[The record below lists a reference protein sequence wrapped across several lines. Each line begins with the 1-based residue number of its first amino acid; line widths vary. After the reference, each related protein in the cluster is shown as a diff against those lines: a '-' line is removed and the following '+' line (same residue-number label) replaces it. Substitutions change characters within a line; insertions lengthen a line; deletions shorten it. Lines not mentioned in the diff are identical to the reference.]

1 MVYRQLCKR
10 YYREGDIL
18 SSFFGDI
25 EIKKEQVDAIE
36 AQTIVEGSSIWAPGV
51 YHVAIDRA
59 YTRKTDSGAKMFT
72 VFFKD
77 AANNNIM
84 FSTCVQS
91 GNDKG
96 NKSTYVSKEG
106 KEKLL
111 PGIEEVK
118 RLFDAIK
125 VEDPAG
131 RLAKVDHFG
140 TNIEV
145 MAYPDLTGKQLMI
158 GLRTEDNEY
167 NGEIKVQNLFEAF
180 ITSDGKN
187 AKGEDLLESLKTK
200 IEKAPH
206 KKSKQKSTPST
217 PAADAG
223 VAATQGWG
231 S

>member
-1 MVYRQLCKR
+1 M
-10 YYREGDIL
+10 

-25 EIKKEQVDAIE
+25 NVTKEQVDAVE
-36 AQTIVEGSSIWAPGV
+36 SQAVVEGSSVWAAGA
-51 YHVAIDRA
+51 YTVAIDRA
-59 YTRKTDSGAKMFT
+59 YVRITDSGAKMFT

-77 AANNNIM
+77 ASENSIM

-96 NKSTYVSKEG
+96 NKSIYVDKNG

-111 PGIEEVK
+111 PGIEEAK
-118 RLFDAIK
+118 RLFEAVK
-125 VEDPAG
+125 VTDPAG

-145 MAYPDLTGKQLMI
+145 MAYPDLSGKKLII

-167 NGEIKVQNLFEAF
+167 NGETRVQNFFEGF
-180 ITSDGKN
+180 LDVDGKN
-187 AKGEDLLESLKTK
+187 GKGEDLLDTMKKK
-200 IEKAPH
+200 IEKSPH
-206 KKSKQKSTPST
+206 KKSKAK
-217 PAADAG
+217 AAVAPQAEAA

-231 S
+231 T